1 MVCSGKVELPVEG
14 WELLLAWSVAAA
26 VVHVAD
32 AVVLMD
38 WDEGVATVD
47 GSPAKKLRHQLKL
60 IFMYMYI
67 LGRWSVLVRWSYQLK
82 VGSCC

>member
-14 WELLLAWSVAAA
+14 WELLLLSWSVAAA

-32 AVVLMD
+32 AVVLVD

-47 GSPAKKLRHQLKL
+47 GSPAKK
-60 IFMYMYI
+60 I
-67 LGRWSVLVRWSYQLK
+67 
-82 VGSCC
+82 